1 MIRLVKKLFL
11 WGRPAERAFFSLGLL
26 IFTCWLF
33 ADSIWVTMF
42 FGSAVDSFLLY
53 ASVALVLSAL
63 VAAALAWVYLAIQLG
78 IYLGQCG
85 RPGLRFRLHWL
96 IWGGLVLGFGC
107 WLLQK
112 NELYNFAGTQT
123 PEWLKNSLQSL
134 IDWRQYSL
142 KWTDL
147 VAIAMIYLGG
157 ALLPIP
163 EAWRHSSRARRLAL
177 AGCGC
182 GIGTIVVVLAV
193 NWALLISVARLWYDY
208 RGRGTGISPDV
219 ISAVAMKLL
228 QGSWPG
234 WLLLIGAEILLV
246 LGMVWAWG
254 KVFSALD
261 GRTVWTRPVRILAL
275 IAAGYAVALQ
285 CGSLTTEIL
294 YHRELGKLRRTF
306 DRPLDLA
313 NMREYYLNG
322 RPLRKDEF
330 RPTPWFPDAVSL
342 KGKHWTELDDATISD
357 AFVMMT
363 PKCREKWVALRESAM
378 PYWVQ
383 FDAACDKADY
393 DPSEPNILDWSAF
406 RIYDGR
412 GPGHADKICYQ
423 LHEINRRLR
432 SELFL
437 GHFEP
442 VRKQWR
448 YQLVAINALGE
459 EGRFSGWSYELR
471 EALDN
476 MALMMEEGILSTND
490 VREMTDLI
498 ERWEREIPTVFER
511 NRYLGAVAMLEVL
524 RQFDDGTLKYPEYRR
539 DDRHPVP
546 LLTCRLLLPVPTIFL
561 RLDLIDAFWQWEKP
575 TPEGG
580 RRWGTLVWQFKP
592 NIEPYISRRELAAR
606 LRATRKLLEVYEAM
620 RFSGEWP
627 ERVEGVPE
635 DPFTGKPMLYR
646 KGDCEVEVVIDRKD
660 YLPCKMKVPAVQVWS
675 VGQDGRDGDGVKS
688 YEPKR
693 DDIRAIVRLRPE
705 KVFVEKGAAEQAPQ
719 AEKK

>member
-1 MIRLVKKLFL
+1 MWRLVKTLFL

-42 FGSAVDSFLLY
+42 FGSTVDRFWLY
-53 ASVALVLSAL
+53 ASVAVMLSAL

-85 RPGLRFRLHWL
+85 QPGSRFRLHWL
-96 IWGGLVLGFGC
+96 IWGGLVLGLGC

-112 NELYNFAGTQT
+112 NELYDFAGTQT

-134 IDWRQYSL
+134 IYWRQYSL

-163 EAWRHSSRARRLAL
+163 EAWRHSPRTRRLAL

-182 GIGTIVVVLAV
+182 GIGAIVVSLAV
-193 NWALLISVARLWYDY
+193 NWAVLVSVTRLWYDY
-208 RGRGTGISPDV
+208 RGREMGFEPDEV
-219 ISAVAMKLL
+219 SAAAMKLL
-228 QGSWPG
+228 ESSRPG
-234 WLLLIGAEILLV
+234 WFLLISVGILFI
-246 LGMVWAWG
+246 LGTVGIWG

-275 IAAGYAVALQ
+275 IAAGYAVTLQ
-285 CGSLTTEIL
+285 CGSLTTEIF

-342 KGKHWTELDDATISD
+342 KGKYWIVLDDSTISD

-363 PKCREKWVALRESAM
+363 PKYRENWLALRELAM
-378 PYWVQ
+378 PHWSR
-383 FDAACDKADY
+383 FDAACEKGDY
-393 DPSEPNILDWSAF
+393 DPSEPNILDWAF
-406 RIYDGR
+406 WGCDGR
-412 GPGHADKICYQ
+412 GPGHANKICQ
-423 LHEINRRLR
+423 RLREINRRLR

-448 YQLVAINALGE
+448 YQLAAINALE
-459 EGRFSGWSYELR
+459 AEGRFRGWSYELR

-476 MALMMEEGILSTND
+476 MALMMEEGILSTD
-490 VREMTDLI
+490 DAREMADLI
-498 ERWEREIPTVFER
+498 GRWEREIPTVFER

-524 RQFDDGTLKYPEYRR
+524 RQFDDGTLMHPGQNRGNRY
-539 DDRHPVP
+539 PVP
-546 LLTCRLLLPVPTIFL
+546 MLTCRLLLPVPTIFL
-561 RLDLIDAFWQWEKP
+561 RLDLIDAFWRWQNP
-575 TPEGG
+575 APEGG
-580 RRWGTLVWQFKP
+580 RRWGKLVGQFKP
-592 NIEPYISRRELAAR
+592 DIEPYISRRELAAR
-606 LRATRKLLEVYEAM
+606 LRTTRKLLEVYEAV
-620 RFSGEWP
+620 RSGGEWP
-627 ERVEGVPE
+627 ERVEGLPE

-646 KGDCEVEVVIDRKD
+646 KGDCEVEVIIERKN
-660 YLPCKMKVPAVQVWS
+660 YSPCKMKVPAVQVWS
-675 VGQDGRDGDGVKS
+675 VGLDGRDGDGVKS

-705 KVFVEKGAAEQAPQ
+705 KVFVERKAAEKVPQ
-719 AEKK
+719 AEK